1 MDVTSLLNAGS
12 LAVEQKRMENLRIA
26 GRSRTPWDAGGY
38 SLPIT
43 TKTPISPSCQP
54 QQDNYFDDRQIDTPS
69 SPRHKLSDSRSSFSS
84 FASSIQSTTHSRF
97 SSMSTVSG
105 SHTLNTITG
114 ELMSPKST
122 MIELPSP
129 SGAKSPDGTIIES
142 RPKETVTEEV
152 CELLAPI
159 AENRLS
165 PDEPTQESTK
175 ATRNHPRPSSPSD
188 AILIKRA
195 SVPSLR
201 LDTTAHETSQ
211 SVTHQ
216 QL

>member
-54 QQDNYFDDRQIDTPS
+54 QQDSYFDDRQIDTPS
-69 SPRHKLSDSRSSFSS
+69 SPRHKLSDSRSSLSS

-114 ELMSPKST
+114 ELISPKST

-129 SGAKSPDGTIIES
+129 SVAKSPDVTEL
-142 RPKETVTEEV
+142 RPKETATEEI
-152 CELLAPI
+152 CEILAPI

-165 PDEPTQESTK
+165 PDQPTQDSKK
-175 ATRNHPRPSSPSD
+175 AALNHPRASSPSD

-201 LDTTAHETSQ
+201 LDTTAHENSQ
-211 SVTHQ
+211 SVTPQ

>member
-12 LAVEQKRMENLRIA
+12 LAVEQKRLEGLRI
-26 GRSRTPWDAGGY
+26 GRNRTPWDAGGY

-43 TKTPISPSCQP
+43 TKTPISPPNQP
-54 QQDNYFDDRQIDTPS
+54 HQDNYFDDRPMDAPS
-69 SPRHKLSDSRSSFSS
+69 SPRHKLSDSRSSLSS

-97 SSMSTVSG
+97 SSMSTASG
-105 SHTLNTITG
+105 SHSLNTITG
-114 ELMSPKST
+114 ELISPKT
-122 MIELPSP
+122 MTMELASP
-129 SGAKSPDGTIIES
+129 SVTNPPEVMALDS
-142 RPKETVTEEV
+142 RTKDAGIDEA
-152 CELLAPI
+152 CEILAPI

-165 PDEPTQESTK
+165 PEDSTEEPNK
-175 ATRNHPRPSSPSD
+175 AHLGYPRPSSPSD

-201 LDTTAHETSQ
+201 LDTREGSS
-211 SVTHQ
+211 SVTPQ